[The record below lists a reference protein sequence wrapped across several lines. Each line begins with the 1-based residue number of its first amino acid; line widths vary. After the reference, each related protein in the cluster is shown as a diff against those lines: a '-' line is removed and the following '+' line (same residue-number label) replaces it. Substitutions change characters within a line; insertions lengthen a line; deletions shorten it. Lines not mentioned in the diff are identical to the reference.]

1 MYTSLQNVRQAI
13 DVERKL
19 IDYLRTYI
27 DSEQQRLEDIK
38 LYKGPTAATA
48 NPLVAFTLV
57 KRLHSEWLNVVYS
70 NEAQE
75 AAQLRSRYEEEESHL
90 PKVEDLRGAAK
101 GLMRLQDVYS
111 LQVSSLVEGRFQ
123 RASGGGVIDVCSPA
137 VSVSLSGD
145 DCFLVG

>member
-1 MYTSLQNVRQAI
+1 MIPELLPRFQPSQANLSLS
-13 DVERKL
+13 L
-19 IDYLRTYI
+19 MLR
-27 DSEQQRLEDIK
+27 S
-38 LYKGPTAATA
+38 A
-48 NPLVAFTLV
+48 
-57 KRLHSEWLNVVYS
+57 
-70 NEAQE
+70 
-75 AAQLRSRYEEEESHL
+75 LRSRYEEEESHL

-145 DCFLVG
+145 DCFLVGKVIHCTEKLILSSSAHILLISALS